1 MENPVLLYPGVPGAA
16 FNFFRSPTGT
26 SPVIVID
33 TTTGT
38 PYYYIRDVGFTAF
51 ANGGGGGS
59 GNSVSASVDFGA
71 SFTDSARTVVTG
83 QAWVE
88 ADSDIVGQVLTPSG
102 TDPDEMRLLDM
113 RVVISDI
120 VAGVGFTVTVY
131 CEAEAKGTYTVACIG
146 V

>member
-1 MENPVLLYPGVPGAA
+1 MENQVLLYPGVPGES
-16 FNFFRSPTGT
+16 FNFFRSPAGA

-38 PYYYIRDVGFTAF
+38 PYYYERNVGFTAF
-51 ANGGGGGS
+51 GGAGGG
-59 GNSVSASVDFGA
+59 NAVAVSVNFGA
-71 SFTDSARTVVTG
+71 AFTDSATTVVTG
-83 QAWVE
+83 QAWVQ
-88 ADSDIVGQVLTPSG
+88 ADSKIVGQVLTPSG
-102 TDPDEMRLLDM
+102 TDPDELRLLDM

-120 VAGVGFTVTVY
+120 VAGDGFTVTVY